1 MNLVSGFLWSNA
13 GFSSLRKIKELD
25 QYEPRYDP
33 TVIPVTDPSAP
44 AADLYTKHSS
54 GQDPAPNPGH
64 RYYSVTD
71 YHAFYRSGRLTPT
84 DSVEALLPLIRRDTS
99 PPGAHSVAFISMEV
113 ELARRAAE
121 ASTLRYKQ
129 GKPLGVLDGVP
140 IAVKDEV
147 DLDGYRK
154 TLGSARDYTRQGGG
168 TSWCVKKWEEEGAI
182 ILGKLNM
189 HELGMG
195 KLRFAFHSATSG
207 LFRSSL
213 LVNSGMSPCM
223 LIFETLSFASH
234 TSQVRPVDARLWA
247 LYIPRPSISASL
259 NS

>member
-1 MNLVSGFLWSNA
+1 MNLVSRFLWSNA
-13 GFSSLRKIKELD
+13 GFSSLRKIKELE
-25 QYEPRYDP
+25 QYKPRYDP
-33 TVIPVTDPSAP
+33 TVIPVAGPFTP
-44 AADLYTKHSS
+44 AAGSYTNGASVQDL
-54 GQDPAPNPGH
+54 APKPLR

-71 YHAFYRSGRLTPT
+71 YHALYRSGRLTPT

-99 PPGAHSVAFISMEV
+99 PPGAHAVSFISTEV
-113 ELARRAAE
+113 DLVRRAAA

-129 GKPLGVLDGVP
+129 GKPLGILDGVP

-154 TLGSARDYTRQGGG
+154 TLGSARDYTRDAGG

-195 KLRFAFHSATSG
+195 RSPGSFHIAMAR
-207 LFRSSL
+207 RSL
-213 LVNSGMSPCM
+213 PT
-223 LIFETLSFASH
+223 II
-234 TSQVRPVDARLWA
+234 VD
-247 LYIPRPSISASL
+247 
-259 NS
+259 